1 MKAKTCLNC
10 AAIAGFTGVAF
21 GAFGAHGLKDV
32 IAPELMAAY
41 QTGVQY
47 HLMHAV
53 VLLAMSA
60 WLYVRPA
67 SWIRRSSL
75 MMLLGTILF
84 SGSLYTMAITGE
96 RALGVITPFG
106 GVAWLIGWSFLILA
120 AFRLPESECQSSTSP
135 NSAEQ

>member
-1 MKAKTCLNC
+1 WIQTTATL
-10 AAIAGFTGVAF
+10 
-21 GAFGAHGLKDV
+21 GLLMSLLV
-32 IAPELMAAY
+32 ILATRSYVGEKEFAEWGWRIPFL
-41 QTGVQY
+41 
-47 HLMHAV
+47 LSI

-84 SGSLYTMAITGE
+84 SGSLYAMAITGE

-120 AFRLPESECQSSTSP
+120 AFRLPESECQSTTSP